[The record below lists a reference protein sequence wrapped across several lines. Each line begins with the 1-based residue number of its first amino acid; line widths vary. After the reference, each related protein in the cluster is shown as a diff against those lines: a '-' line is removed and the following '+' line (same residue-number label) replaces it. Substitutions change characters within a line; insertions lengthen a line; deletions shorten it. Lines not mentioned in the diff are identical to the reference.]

1 MALASTSIDGSP
13 PVALLPLSPPHTPS
27 YSLPI
32 DSQFLWGKVGYTERA
47 FTVNGDPT
55 LLLGGS
61 FHPPRV
67 AYGDWVSLTSCARA
81 RPIELNCIA
90 IAFVS
95 ARRVSASCSTGVG
108 GWGSRFS
115 VVCVCVCARGGVVCV
130 HSCQPP
136 ATPPAISLSHQTH
149 GHGER
154 SPLGSAPR
162 AGTRRR
168 AQPPP
173 HHSALLSG
181 PFSAVC
187 APQARLLAQARA
199 DGLNHVQIYV
209 FWNFHERTRGEYNF
223 EAKTR
228 ADLAGFFRLSAAAGL
243 FVNVRIG

>member
-1 MALASTSIDGSP
+1 M
-13 PVALLPLSPPHTPS
+13 
-27 YSLPI
+27 
-32 DSQFLWGKVGYTERA
+32 GYTERA

-81 RPIELNCIA
+81 RPIERNCIA

-95 ARRVSASCSTGVG
+95 ARSCFCQLLN
-108 GWGSRFS
+108 GSRRMGFKVFS
-115 VVCVCVCARGGVVCV
+115 GVRVRVCGGGVVCV

-136 ATPPAISLSHQTH
+136 ATPPAISLSRQTH

-168 AQPPP
+168 AQPP